1 MTRDSFNS
9 LVNQLEVAWS
19 DRPEGLLK
27 HTVRWVVL
35 GYVTLLGTLVGGL
48 LLLTAGVVLAVEF
61 QSFVGTLLAGAVA
74 LTGALTATFI
84 FGALWVRFD
93 PPAGLELSEEEH
105 PDLHALIAE
114 TSEIA
119 GGLRFHRVILDPE
132 MNASVVQNPRLGVL
146 GWYRAYLVL
155 GLPLLEVLD
164 VEEFKAVLAH
174 EFAHMAGADGKTGA
188 WLHRTRT
195 TWERVVAHMSSGP
208 YCPFVARFFNWFWP
222 RFNSRA
228 FILSRFNEFAAD
240 RVSARAVSP
249 EALARGLQRLAI
261 QGERLEDELWDP
273 LERKFLGSE
282 PMPEDVMERMSLLLR
297 SNPDSKQAETWL
309 RRVLGKSKDSGDS
322 HPCLADRLDRLGYKP
337 GDAVLPLEHI
347 APQASAAEELLRPPF
362 LARARATFSREWL
375 AEALKSPRGTAPG
388 GRGTRQEA
396 RSVKEAWK
404 RIAALSR
411 LDGLEKIQPEVL
423 ALLERRPNHSG
434 ALYLRGC
441 HLAAKGD
448 PNSTKFLEQAA
459 ADPTLSL
466 RAFETLAAFYT
477 RLGRTVETATMRE
490 RAERHE
496 RELRSALVERN
507 HVTKDDS
514 FLPHDLCAREI
525 ESLRE
530 TLEREPVV
538 RRAWVGAKQVK
549 HFPTWRYLIL
559 VLDVRWP
566 AFKPVSER
574 TQKELIARILEN
586 WEADGYVHALRLDE
600 GTRPTLRAMKRGM
613 ADCLLYRRG

>member
-35 GYVTLLGTLVGGL
+35 GYVTLLGTLLAGL
-48 LLLTAGVVLAVEF
+48 LMLAAGVVLAVKF
-61 QSFVGTLLAGAVA
+61 QTFGGTLLAGVVA
-74 LTGALTATFI
+74 LTGALTAAFI
-84 FGALWVRFD
+84 CGALWVRFD
-93 PPAGLELSEEEH
+93 PPPGLVLSEEDH

-119 GGLRFHRVILDPE
+119 GGVRFHRVILDPE

-155 GLPLLEVLD
+155 GLPLLETLD

-228 FILSRFNEFAAD
+228 SILSRFNEFAAD
-240 RVSARAVSP
+240 RASAEAVSP

-261 QGERLEDELWDP
+261 QGERMEDELWDP
-273 LERKFLGSE
+273 LERNFLGSE
-282 PMPEDVMERMSLLLR
+282 ALPEDVMERMSALLR
-297 SNPDSKQAETWL
+297 KNPDPRQAEMWV
-309 RRVLGKSKDSGDS
+309 RRAMAKSKDGGNS
-322 HPCLADRLDRLGYKP
+322 HPSLCDRLSRLGFQP
-337 GDAVLPLEHI
+337 GAATLPLDQV
-347 APQASAAEELLRPPF
+347 APPASAAEELLRPSF
-362 LARARATFSREWL
+362 LAKSRAVFSRQWL
-375 AEALKSPRGTAPG
+375 AEALKSPRSAPG
-388 GRGTRQEA
+388 GRASKQEA
-396 RSVKEAWK
+396 RSVKEAWN

-459 ADPTLSL
+459 ADPTLSV
-466 RAFETLAAFYT
+466 RAFETLAAFYAQ
-477 RLGRTVETATMRE
+477 LGRSAETASMRE

-496 RELRSALVERN
+496 RELRAALVERN
-507 HVTKDDS
+507 QVTKDDS

-530 TLEREPVV
+530 TLEQEPFVK
-538 RRAWVGAKQVK
+538 RAWVGAKQVK
-549 HFPTWRYLIL
+549 HFPGWRYLI
-559 VLDVRWP
+559 VILDVRWP

-574 TQKELIARILEN
+574 AQKELVARILEN

-600 GTRPTLRAMKRGM
+600 GTRTTLRAMKRGM
-613 ADCLLYRRG
+613 ADCRLYDRR

>member
-1 MTRDSFNS
+1 MTRDSFNT
-9 LVNQLEVAWS
+9 LVSQLEVAWS
-19 DRPEGLLK
+19 GRQEGLLR
-27 HTVRWVVL
+27 HTVRWVML
-35 GYVTLLGTLVGGL
+35 GYITLLGALLGGL
-48 LLLTAGVVLAVEF
+48 LLLAAGVVLAVKF
-61 QSFVGTLLAGAVA
+61 QSFGGTLIAGMVA
-74 LTGALTATFI
+74 LTGALTAAFV

-93 PPAGLELSEEEH
+93 PPPGLELSEEDH

-114 TSEIA
+114 TSEVA
-119 GGLRFHRVILDPE
+119 GGVRFHRVILDSE

-155 GLPLLEVLD
+155 GLPLLESLD

-174 EFAHMAGADGKTGA
+174 EFAHVAGADGKTGA

-240 RVSARAVSP
+240 RISAQAVSP

-261 QGERLEDELWDP
+261 QSERLEDELWDP

-282 PMPEDVMERMSLLLR
+282 ALPEDVMERMSTLLR
-297 SNPDSKQAETWL
+297 RSPDPRQAEMWL
-309 RRVLGKSKDSGDS
+309 RRVLGKSKDGGAS
-322 HPCLADRLDRLGYKP
+322 HPSLGDRLAQLGFKP
-337 GDAVLPLEHI
+337 TETALFLDQL
-347 APQASAAEELLRPPF
+347 APAASAAEELLRPSF
-362 LARARATFSREWL
+362 LAKSRAVFSRQWL
-375 AEALKSPRGTAPG
+375 AEALKSPRNSPA
-388 GRGTRQEA
+388 GRSSRQEV
-396 RSVKEAWK
+396 RSVKEAWN

-459 ADPTLSL
+459 ADPTLSV
-466 RAFETLAAFYT
+466 RAFETLASFYAQ
-477 RLGRTVETATMRE
+477 LGRTAETATMRE

-507 HVTKDDS
+507 HVTREDS

-549 HFPTWRYLIL
+549 HFPTWRYLI
-559 VLDVRWP
+559 VIVDVRWP

-574 TQKELIARILEN
+574 AQKELIARILEN

-600 GTRPTLRAMKRGM
+600 GTRATLRAMKRGM
-613 ADCLLYRRG
+613 ADCSLYRRS